1 MSENKNNKLFLA
13 FLAGA
18 AVGAAIG
25 YLMNSDKKDE
35 ILSDLKQRASNL
47 KQGINEGFE
56 KAKDLV
62 DSIKNVQTDTD
73 TETQNEA

>member
-1 MSENKNNKLFLA
+1 MSENNNNKLFLA

-35 ILSDLKQRASNL
+35 ILSDLKQGASSL
-47 KQGINEGFE
+47 KKGINEGLD

-62 DSIKNVQTDTD
+62 DSFKTVQSDTV
-73 TETQNEA
+73 TETPNKA